1 MGWNQIFNVALG
13 ECFVCFSVY
22 ARGVKGSANDHNNQL
37 LACGKYSF
45 KECLS
50 SSDERKGSEETELRS
65 PSPSQ
70 PAAPGCTGKGL
81 SPWFD
86 GLWVEQRNLLKLII
100 NSAYMFIFLEQGAK
114 VFLLDSQRGSYL
126 PKDCHCCRR
135 RAVCW
140 GELRAS
146 GQDARV
152 PVPFLPLNSLF
163 LCSSWGF
170 FFSTYEKV
178 IVIFP
183 VPTTWGA
190 EERKYV
196 KTQWEVQREFILSH
210 KMVIDLQ
217 LLVVCG

>member
-1 MGWNQIFNVALG
+1 MLLWENVLFAFLCTQEELKEVQMTTTINCWPVGSIPLKSAWAPVMKERGQRRQNCARQAPASLLHLAAQAKGFHLGSMAFEWSRETSWNWLQIVHICLF
-13 ECFVCFSVY
+13 FWS
-22 ARGVKGSANDHNNQL
+22 
-37 LACGKYSF
+37 
-45 KECLS
+45 KE
-50 SSDERKGSEETELRS
+50 
-65 PSPSQ
+65 
-70 PAAPGCTGKGL
+70 
-81 SPWFD
+81 
-86 GLWVEQRNLLKLII
+86 LK
-100 NSAYMFIFLEQGAK
+100 
-114 VFLLDSQRGSYL
+114 FLLDSQRGSYL